1 MKKLLGVLLAL
12 VLVLSPVTNVLAASE
27 LKEVN
32 LDDYKY
38 LDFSE
43 TLKSEEME
51 LSSKNYKEAD
61 DQVTIYL
68 FRGQG
73 CGYCRSFLTF
83 LNSIVDEYGKYF
95 KVVSFESWYDENNAN
110 LLTNLSTFMNN
121 PAQGVPYII
130 IGDQVFPGYASDYD
144 DSIKSVIKKLYES
157 DEKYDVIEA
166 YNDYVKEENKKSS
179 QENAGV
185 ILWNAVI
192 TFVAAG
198 VVMLHVSSSNRKMLR
213 TMGYLPN
220 GLEDEIN
227 EEEKTSDD
235 VTLENE
241 VKKEKK
247 TNNIGKVNNN
257 KKNNSKK

>member
-1 MKKLLGVLLAL
+1 MKKILGVLLAL

-27 LKEVN
+27 LEEVN

-38 LDFSE
+38 LDLSE

-51 LSSKNYKEAD
+51 LSSKDYKETD

-68 FRGQG
+68 FRGEG

-144 DSIKSVIKKLYES
+144 DSIKSVIKTLYES
-157 DEKYDVIEA
+157 DERYDVIEA

-179 QENAGV
+179 QENAGI

-192 TFVAAG
+192 TFIAAG

-220 GLEDEIN
+220 SLEDETN
-227 EEEKTSDD
+227 EEEDMSS
-235 VTLENE
+235 E
-241 VKKEKK
+241 VISKKELKKEKK
-247 TNNIGKVNNN
+247 TNNKAKVKKNN
-257 KKNNSKK
+257 KKED